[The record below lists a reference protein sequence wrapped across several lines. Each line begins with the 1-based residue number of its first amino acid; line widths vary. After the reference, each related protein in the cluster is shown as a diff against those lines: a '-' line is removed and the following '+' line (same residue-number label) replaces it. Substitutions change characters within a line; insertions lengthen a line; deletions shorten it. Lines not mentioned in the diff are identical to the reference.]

1 VQIVSTLYSCSSCYL
16 TELTCKKVNLSIQRF
31 GWFLSRQVYFVRKG
45 GVKVF
50 FSLLSRY
57 CLFVLGLIP
66 GLILFFCMRLLR
78 PFLIVRI
85 HQLISTR
92 IGHLTA
98 NTELYVCEV
107 ESGINRPEK
116 PFIDI
121 VYHGGHRICNKQ
133 LARMWKR
140 KLRVWP
146 KWILEPAYVLNELI
160 PGGVPHIAPSPFQFG
175 RDALNLFEKS
185 DCHIEFTAA
194 EEARGLKELTKLG
207 IAENAEFICLNVR
220 DNLYLN
226 EVIPVESNWTYHN
239 YRDSDI
245 DNYAQAAERLADMGY
260 FVLRMGA
267 LVNKPLRS
275 DHPRVIDYAC
285 NGMRSDFMDVYLG
298 AKCLFCLSTGS
309 GFDGI
314 PLIFRR
320 PIAYINIVPLGYL
333 ETYVKDSLFLGKH
346 HICTRTNN
354 TLSESEIFARGVGF
368 SLSSHEFEQQDVV
381 LQENSPEEITDLA
394 LEMLARVKGTWV
406 DNADDS
412 AIQQK
417 FWNIYPLDAV
427 NPSNGKPIHG
437 SRNGI
442 YAASFLRMHPEW
454 VN

>member
-1 VQIVSTLYSCSSCYL
+1 MLLFQ
-16 TELTCKKVNLSIQRF
+16 KFN
-31 GWFLSRQVYFVRKG
+31 GFLSRQIFFVREG
-45 GVKVF
+45 GLRVFLSLSGRYVF
-50 FSLLSRY
+50 FCIGMIPASMLVLL
-57 CLFVLGLIP
+57 
-66 GLILFFCMRLLR
+66 MRILR
-78 PFLIVRI
+78 PFIIIRI
-85 HQLISTR
+85 HQLISSR
-92 IGHLTA
+92 LGHLTA
-98 NTELYVCEV
+98 NTELYVCER
-107 ESGINRPEK
+107 EAGINASDRRYV
-116 PFIDI
+116 DL
-121 VYHGGHRICNKQ
+121 VYHGAHRICNKQ
-133 LARMWKR
+133 LASMWKR
-140 KLRVWP
+140 KLNIWP
-146 KWILEPAYVLNELI
+146 KWILEPAYVLNRML
-160 PGGVPHIAPSPFQFG
+160 PGANAHIAPEPYQFG
-175 RDALNLFEKS
+175 RDVKKLFERS
-185 DCHIEFTAA
+185 SCHIDFTEV
-194 EEARGLKELTKLG
+194 EEEKGRKGLARLG
-207 IAENAEFICLNVR
+207 VPEDAEFICLNVR

-226 EVIPVESNWTYHN
+226 KIIPVESRWTYHN

-245 DNYAQAAERLADMGY
+245 DNYVQAAERLADMGY

-285 NGMRSDFMDVYLG
+285 NGMRSDFMDIYLG

-320 PIAYINIVPLGYL
+320 PIAYVNIAPLGCL

-412 AIQQK
+412 EIQQK

-427 NPSNGKPIHG
+427 SPTNGNPIHG